1 MNYGIEIKTTLIAD
15 NGKRFNVG
23 QDISFTMLD
32 EKTNTHEKYI
42 GNIRRIDDDSMI
54 IDHIEI
60 NRRQFPNAICMKI
73 YFTEIDKNSCNYV
86 SVD

>member
-1 MNYGIEIKTTLIAD
+1 MQYGIEIKTTLIAD

-32 EKTNTHEKYI
+32 KKSNTREKYI
-42 GNIRRIDDDSMI
+42 GNIRRIDDDFMI

-60 NRRQFPNAICMKI
+60 NRMQFHNSMCMKI